1 MLSVTQGREVIPKL
15 KQDVLRKMLT
25 QGVRID
31 NRPLNAYRNLSIKVN
46 VLRTADGSSLVS
58 LGNTKVMAGV
68 KVDIGKP
75 FEDTPDEGALIVNL
89 EVAPTASPNVEPGP
103 PDENAVEMARVV
115 DRAIRHSGFIDF
127 KSLSIVSG
135 KHAWFL
141 WIDLYVLNHD
151 GNLIDASTIAAVAA
165 LANTSL
171 PKVELDPSGN
181 ILRIDK
187 NIKTPLQ
194 VNMDKLPLTITY
206 AKMENMII
214 VDPTSDEEELSDGIY
229 VVGIAGNNIVAIQ
242 KVTGAFTKEEI
253 NGMIGNSINYYQR
266 LKEIII
272 SALQN
277 PVSEL
282 KL

>member
-15 KQDVLRKMLT
+15 KQEALRKMAT

-31 NRPLNAYRNLSIKVN
+31 NRPLNAYRNLSIRVG

-58 LGNTKVMAGV
+58 LGDTKVMAGV
-68 KVDIGKP
+68 KVDVGKP

-89 EVAPTASPNVEPGP
+89 EISPTASPDVEPGP

-127 KSLSIVSG
+127 KSLSIVTG

-141 WIDLYVLNHD
+141 WVDLYVLNHD
-151 GNLIDASTIAAVAA
+151 GNIIDASTIAAVTA
-165 LANTSL
+165 LASTSL

-181 ILRIDK
+181 ILRIDR
-187 NIKTPLQ
+187 TSRSPLK
-194 VNMDKLPLTITY
+194 VNMDRMPLTITH
-206 AKMENMII
+206 AKMENMLI
-214 VDPTSDEEELSDGIY
+214 VDPTREEEELSDGIY
-229 VVGIAGNNIVAIQ
+229 VIGISGSNIVAIQ
-242 KVTGAFTKEEI
+242 KVTGAFTTDEI
-253 NGMIGNSINYYQR
+253 NSMISNSLNQYQR
-266 LKEIII
+266 LREAVMA
-272 SALQN
+272 ALQN

>member
-1 MLSVTQGREVIPKL
+1 MLSVTQGREVVPRL
-15 KQDVLRKMLT
+15 KQDVMRKMLT
-25 QGVRID
+25 QGLRID
-31 NRPLNAYRNLSIKVN
+31 NRPLNAYRSLNIKIGM
-46 VLRTADGSSLVS
+46 LRTADGSSLVS

-89 EVAPTASPNVEPGP
+89 EVSPTASPDVEPGP

-115 DRAIRHSGFIDF
+115 DRVIRHSGFIDF

-135 KHAWFL
+135 RHAWFL
-141 WIDLYVLNHD
+141 WVDLYVLNHD
-151 GNLIDASTIAAVAA
+151 GNLIDTSTIAAVAA
-165 LANTSL
+165 LTNTTI
-171 PKVELDPSGN
+171 PKVELDPAGN
-181 ILRIDK
+181 ILKIDR
-187 NIKTPLQ
+187 NTRTPLQ

-206 AKMENMII
+206 AKMENILI

-229 VVGIAGNNIVAIQ
+229 VVGISGGNITAIQ

-253 NGMIGNSINYYQR
+253 SSMINDSMNHYQR
-266 LKEIII
+266 LREIVI
-272 SALQN
+272 SSLRN